1 MAGWEPV
8 FAFALLGVVFV
19 GLVLDFAPDV
29 LLISGV
35 VICGVTGIISPKEA
49 FQGFANEGMLT
60 VAALYIVAAALRET
74 GALSIVGRLLLGRV
88 HTERG
93 VLGRMGVMVT
103 SSSAFLNNTPIVA
116 MFLPVITDW
125 CKNNKVSPSRLLLPL
140 SYLSILGGICT
151 LIGTSTNLVVAG
163 LMSEKFK
170 QDPQRFALLAPPG
183 LFELSPVGIPL
194 AIVGVVYLLTLGRR
208 LLPNRE
214 GTQDSLQENPREYLV
229 NMRVEAGCRLIG
241 KSVEKA
247 GLRHLPGLFLVEIS
261 RGVQLITPVAPDQI
275 LQEGDIL
282 TFTGAVETIVDLHRI
297 AGLELIRD
305 SELDP
310 KVIAR
315 RETMLA
321 EAVVSNRSPVLGKT
335 IRDSDFRA
343 LYNAAVIAVH
353 RGETR
358 LKGRVGDMVLHGGD
372 TLLLQAGPHFV
383 RAHRNNPDFYLV
395 RGVEDSHPFRHDKA
409 VAAIGVLGVLIFLM
423 GTEVVPIVIAA
434 FLAAG
439 LMVALGCISL
449 ADARKSLDI
458 PTLACIGASFGFGEA
473 LVKAGCVDI
482 VADTFIRPIIHSSP
496 MILMAGVYII
506 TVIITELL
514 TNNAAAALMFP
525 FAVEFAST
533 MGVSPRPLC
542 MTVMFAASIGF
553 VSPMGYQTHL
563 MVFSPGGY
571 RLSDFVRVGLPL
583 HILLFPIAMWLIPW
597 WWAF

>member
-1 MAGWEPV
+1 MAGWETE
-8 FAFALLGVVFV
+8 FAFGLLAIVFI

-35 VICGVTGIISPKEA
+35 VICGVTGIITPKEA

-60 VAALYIVAAALRET
+60 VAALYIVASALRET
-74 GALSIVGRLLLGRV
+74 GALSIVGRMLLGRV
-88 HTERG
+88 HTEGG
-93 VLGRMGVMVT
+93 VLARMGVMVT

-163 LMSEKFK
+163 LMSERFK
-170 QDPQRFALLAPPG
+170 QDPERFAQLFPPS
-183 LFELSPVGIPL
+183 LFEISPVGIPL
-194 AIVGVVYLLTLGRR
+194 AVFGVLYMLTLGRR
-208 LLPNRE
+208 LLPHRE
-214 GTQDSLQENPREYLV
+214 GKQDSFPENPREYLV
-229 NMRVEAGCRLIG
+229 NMQIEPGCRLIG

-247 GLRHLPGLFLVEIS
+247 GLRHLPGLFLVEIT
-261 RGVQLITPVAPDQI
+261 RNHELITPVDPDRI
-275 LQEGDIL
+275 LHEGDLL

-297 AGLELIRD
+297 PGLELIRD

-310 KVIAR
+310 QVLAR

-335 IRDSDFRA
+335 IRDGDFRA

-353 RGETR
+353 RGEAR
-358 LKGRVGDMVLHGGD
+358 LKGRVGDIVLHGGD

-409 VAAIGVLGVLIFLM
+409 LAAIGILAGLIVLM
-423 GTEVVPIVIAA
+423 GTEIVPIVIAA

-439 LMVALGCISL
+439 LMIAVGCISL

-458 PTLACIGASFGFGEA
+458 PTLACIGASFGFSNA
-473 LVKAGCVDI
+473 LVKAGCADL
-482 VADTFIRPIIHSSP
+482 VADTFIQPIIHSNP
-496 MILMAGVYII
+496 AILIAGVYIV
-506 TVIITELL
+506 TVVATEML

-525 FAVEFAST
+525 FAVEFAAT

-542 MTVMFAASIGF
+542 MTVMFAASAGF

-571 RLSDFVRVGLPL
+571 RFSDFARVGLPL
-583 HILLFPIAMWLIPW
+583 HLILFPIAMVLIPW
-597 WWAF
+597 WWPF